1 MIKIIISLFIFL
13 IFSNFSPAFAE
24 YYLTLRSDE
33 VNLRHGPSFSHPIKL
48 IYEKKFLPVLVID
61 KSYNFR
67 KIIDHENNSGW
78 IHISQLSKK
87 KAALS
92 ILDELIVFQKPSIYS
107 KPLVK
112 LEIGRLCLV
121 KKCKNN
127 WCKIKTGNYIG
138 WIKKQKAHTFVFKK
152 GLNGLFFKGL
162 RTIE

>member
-1 MIKIIISLFIFL
+1 MFYVNKILFFYFIIL
-13 IFSNFSPAFAE
+13 IGSTSFADDG
-24 YYLTLRSDE
+24 YYLTLRNDK
-33 VNLRHGPSFSHPIKL
+33 VNLRQGPSLNYPIKL
-48 IYEKKFLPVLVID
+48 VYNKKFLPILIKD
-61 KSYNFR
+61 KSGNFR
-67 KIIDHENNSGW
+67 KVLDHENNSGW

-127 WCKIKTGNYIG
+127 WCKIKTGGYSG
-138 WIKKQKAHTFVFKK
+138 WVEKQ
-152 GLNGLFFKGL
+152 NL
-162 RTIE
+162 RGRL

>member
-1 MIKIIISLFIFL
+1 MFYVNRILFFYFIIL
-13 IFSNFSPAFAE
+13 IGSTSFADE
-24 YYLTLRSDE
+24 GYYLTLRNDK
-33 VNLRHGPSFSHPIKL
+33 VNLRQGPSLNYPIKL
-48 IYEKKFLPVLVID
+48 VYNKKFLPILIKD
-61 KSYNFR
+61 KSGNFR
-67 KIIDHENNSGW
+67 KVLDHENNSGW

-127 WCKIKTGNYIG
+127 WCKIKTGDYSG
-138 WIKKQKAHTFVFKK
+138 WVEKQ
-152 GLNGLFFKGL
+152 NL
-162 RTIE
+162 RGRL